1 MIRLSLLAPLLAAFA
16 LGCSSADP
24 GDDTPNLP
32 AVSGLTVDASPDS
45 PGEVGDRLL
54 AALEAAGPVTVV
66 ADIDHA
72 ANAGTDNEG
81 NAILLATRVIL
92 FGNPAL
98 GTPLM
103 QANPQTGLD
112 LPQNMLVYDAG
123 DGNTFVAYNSVDYL
137 AARHNLRNQAQIVPG
152 LDDIAGALA
161 QFATTAVGDSVAQT
175 GRVAVTAGQG
185 IVATTSPDD
194 VTVTYNRLRRAIG
207 DNPNLTIVTELDHA
221 ENAASVGLQLR
232 PSKLIVFGNPAL
244 GTPLMQDRRTVA
256 IDLPQKM
263 LVYESADGS
272 VAVIHNDPA
281 YLALRHGL
289 RDSDAEISQIG
300 AALQSL
306 ANAAA
311 GL

>member
-16 LGCSSADP
+16 LGCSSADA

-45 PGEVGDRLL
+45 PGEVADRLL
-54 AALEAAGPVTVV
+54 AALEAASPVTVI

-72 ANAGTDNEG
+72 ANAGTDDDG
-81 NAILLATRVIL
+81 NAILPATRVIL

-103 QANPQTGLD
+103 QANPQAGLD

-123 DGNTFVAYNSVDYL
+123 DGNTFVAYNDVRYL
-137 AARHNLRNQAQIVPG
+137 QARHGLGDLPELGQIR
-152 LDDIAGALA
+152 GALA
-161 QFATTAVGDSVAQT
+161 QFATTAVGDSVGQT
-175 GRVAVTAGQG
+175 GRVAVAAGEG

-207 DNPNLTIVTELDHA
+207 DNPNLTIVAELDHA
-221 ENAASVGLQLR
+221 ENAASVGLELR

-244 GTPLMQDRRTVA
+244 GTPLMQDRRTIA

-272 VAVIHNDPA
+272 ATVIHNDPD

-289 RDSDAEISQIG
+289 RDSDEEIGQIA

-306 ANAAA
+306 ANAAT
-311 GL
+311 GR